1 MVQKLIKQPCASCI
15 LRNTHDR
22 CQYANG
28 PPPSAGGRGPD
39 RHPLSA
45 DHRASPYPRSTE
57 ISESSAAPTKRA
69 MLEIAKLK
77 NSIHHLEGHVRDLA
91 HLENDLA
98 VEEEPAT
105 PKEKEN
111 WNKLLACIPP
121 KAVVEVLLEYLIQE
135 VSTFG
140 DGAIEYDCADG
151 SV

>member
-1 MVQKLIKQPCASCI
+1 
-15 LRNTHDR
+15 
-22 CQYANG
+22 
-28 PPPSAGGRGPD
+28 
-39 RHPLSA
+39 
-45 DHRASPYPRSTE
+45 
-57 ISESSAAPTKRA
+57 

-135 VSTFG
+135 VSTFR
-140 DGAIEYDCADG
+140 DGAIEYDCAEEI
-151 SV
+151 V

>member
-1 MVQKLIKQPCASCI
+1 
-15 LRNTHDR
+15 
-22 CQYANG
+22 
-28 PPPSAGGRGPD
+28 
-39 RHPLSA
+39 
-45 DHRASPYPRSTE
+45 
-57 ISESSAAPTKRA
+57 

-105 PKEKEN
+105 PREKEN

-140 DGAIEYDCADG
+140 DGAIGYDCADG
-151 SV
+151 LVRLAMAFW